1 MRKFL
6 TALSVAGFVV
16 CAIALSMSQEGQ
28 ASERDSAEEATA
40 EAADIEAQR
49 QLAMEQEKE
58 WPESFSSDA
67 GIRTAMSG
75 PAQIDISVSRIGY
88 NNTSSSSYSEYG
100 VFGGIAAFSSATTA
114 CNVGSEIAQWNSGGN
129 QDSNNNRHPV
139 IAQNM
144 YRLSADG
151 ERFEMIGMSWL
162 KHSFC
167 ALSEGT
173 CGDCQATSCP
183 TLGIGCADTYTALR
197 NGSTNIG
204 PRRDVNPVG
213 EQFEG
218 KGPGTHNGT
227 YVSPTGNSLIRGRL
241 QVETSDLSHAGAK
254 YYVEIHY
261 VTHDEDLANRYNN
274 ASWMYVSMPGSPYT
288 SNITNNLP
296 IREQQV
302 ALRAWQEEWEGTET
316 PVMIQEIKDSQRGM
330 FQLGWRVSDNGDG
343 TWHYEYAL
351 HNLNSHLA
359 ASSFAIPIPQGVTL
373 TNFGFHDVFYHSG
386 DGYPGFGTY
395 DGTDWASEDAGAGGK
410 RALTWS
416 TVTFDDNPNGNALR
430 WSSTY
435 NFRFDAD
442 TPPQD
447 TTAAIVHYRGS
458 TDGPGAPGSLNGTTQ
473 GPSPLE
479 ADCVGDIDTDGDVDA
494 FDLAMLLG
502 AWGPNPGNPGDFDG
516 DGDVDAFDLAML
528 LGSWGPCP

>member
-1 MRKFL
+1 MRKCL
-6 TALSVAGFVV
+6 TALSIAGFVV
-16 CAIALSMSQEGQ
+16 CAIALSTGEEGL
-28 ASERDSAEEATA
+28 ASERASAEEATV
-40 EAADIEAQR
+40 EAAGVEAQR
-49 QLAMEQEKE
+49 QLAVEQKEE
-58 WPESFSSDA
+58 WPESISSDT

-75 PAQIDISVSRIGY
+75 PAQIDISVSRIGK
-88 NNTSSSSYSEYG
+88 NTQHDYREYG
-100 VFGGIAAFSSATTA
+100 IAGDIAAFSAATTA
-114 CNVGSEIAQWNSGGN
+114 CNVGTEIAEWVSGSSG
-129 QDSNNNRHPV
+129 RHPL

-144 YRLSADG
+144 YRMSADG

-167 ALSEGT
+167 ALSEPSCGNCISGT
-173 CGDCQATSCP
+173 GCEA
-183 TLGIGCADTYTALR
+183 LGIGCADTYTASR
-197 NGSTNIG
+197 NGSTNLG

-213 EQFEG
+213 LQYG
-218 KGPGTHNGT
+218 GSGPGTHDHP
-227 YVSPTGNSLIRGRL
+227 YPSPSGPGLIAGRL
-241 QVETSDLSHAGAK
+241 QVNVNDLSHAGAK
-254 YYVEIHY
+254 YYIEIHY
-261 VTHDEDLANRYNN
+261 VTHDEDLNNRYNN
-274 ASWMYVSMPGSPYT
+274 ASWVHVNMPPSPYT
-288 SNITNNLP
+288 GNITSNLP
-296 IREQQV
+296 ISEQQI
-302 ALRAWQEEWEGTET
+302 ALIAWQEEWEGTET

-330 FQLGWRVSDNGDG
+330 FQLAWRVSDNGEG

-359 ASSFAIPIPQGVTL
+359 ASSFAIPIPEGVTL

-386 DGYPGFGTY
+386 DGYPGSGTF
-395 DGTDWASEDAGAGGK
+395 DGTDWAAEDTGAGGS
-410 RALTWS
+410 RVLAWS

-430 WSSTY
+430 WGTTY

-442 TPPQD
+442 TPPQN

-502 AWGPNPGNPGDFDG
+502 AWGPNPGNPADFDG

-528 LGSWGPCP
+528 LGAWGPCS